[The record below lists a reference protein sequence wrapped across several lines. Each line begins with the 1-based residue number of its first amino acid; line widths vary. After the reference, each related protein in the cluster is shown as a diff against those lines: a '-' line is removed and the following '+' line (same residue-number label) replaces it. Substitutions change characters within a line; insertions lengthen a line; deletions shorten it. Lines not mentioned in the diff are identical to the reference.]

1 METVNGYRLI
11 LGYIGY
17 IMMLAGVIILLPL
30 LVLISYP
37 DDAFYAN
44 CFIVP
49 GVLSVFEGYLMTSL
63 IRNKERGRLH
73 KGQDILIV
81 LLTWIMTI
89 LAGAAPYYLSRQYS
103 VTRAIF
109 ESASGFTTTGL
120 TVTPVDIAPHIFL
133 MYRSMTLFFGGVG
146 LILIVTSIISEVY
159 GMQLYTAEG
168 HLDRLMPNLAAS
180 ARTVLVIY
188 SGFIFI
194 GVLLYVWGGM
204 SWFDAVNYSM
214 SAVSTGG
221 FATHSDS
228 IAHFNSRFIEGVTII
243 LMLIGGTNF
252 NLLLITLRG
261 NFKALIKHCETRF
274 SFWLYLA
281 AVPLLTLLLYRDRI
295 TDFWDSAHMALF
307 QCVSAV
313 TTTGLDTSHTLD
325 KWPTAQLILMMML
338 MLVGGAAGSTAGGIK
353 QFRLYIITRRLV
365 NSFRERLAHKRI
377 VFPNTVNIYGKNTRM
392 DDNITD
398 ICLYTVLYI
407 AVCLLG
413 AFAFSLYNQ
422 YNFTQCIFDFTA
434 ALTSGGY
441 SNGVVGPAS
450 PRGILWISVVAMF
463 LGRLEIYVV
472 IIGILRI
479 FSDIRAKITKMKY

>member
-1 METVNGYRLI
+1 M
-11 LGYIGY
+11 
-17 IMMLAGVIILLPL
+17 
-30 LVLISYP
+30 
-37 DDAFYAN
+37 
-44 CFIVP
+44 
-49 GVLSVFEGYLMTSL
+49 
-63 IRNKERGRLH
+63 
-73 KGQDILIV
+73 
-81 LLTWIMTI
+81 
-89 LAGAAPYYLSRQYS
+89 
-103 VTRAIF
+103 
-109 ESASGFTTTGL
+109 
-120 TVTPVDIAPHIFL
+120 
-133 MYRSMTLFFGGVG
+133 
-146 LILIVTSIISEVY
+146 
-159 GMQLYTAEG
+159 
-168 HLDRLMPNLAAS
+168 
-180 ARTVLVIY
+180 LVIY

-281 AVPLLTLLLYRDRI
+281 AVPLLTLLLYRDHI

-413 AFAFSLYNQ
+413 AFAFSLYEQ